1 MAQTLKE
8 IVFESRDT
16 LGDIENMLML
26 VEKNITELEV
36 VGEEVTVKGC
46 SAILWSIVAKVRHME
61 NEMGKS
67 LRKEIEDG
75 QDH

>member
-16 LGDIENMLML
+16 LVDIENMLML
-26 VEKNITELEV
+26 VEKNISELEV

-46 SAILWSIVAKVRHME
+46 SAILWSIVTKVKMME
-61 NEMGKS
+61 CEMGKS

-75 QDH
+75 EDN